1 MTGGYLFPEI
11 SCGRDDKAI
20 RGYLPISAAKMS
32 AALKKYAQ
40 AAGEKQEFSL
50 HSFQLGG
57 ALARALAGDSLSTIM
72 QRAY

>member
-20 RGYLPISAAKMS
+20 RGSLPISAAKMS

-50 HSFQLGG
+50 HSFQSGG
-57 ALARALAGDSLSTIM
+57 ALARALAGDTLSTIM